1 MEKIFTVRRT
11 FSLLIVG
18 LLGFIIFAGFLI
30 HEQILRT
37 LSDTKQQQNNKANR
51 VAIRI
56 EEKLHQSRER
66 VEILALNPLLQEG
79 NPRDIED
86 LLEKTMEQS
95 PSCEALIVTEHDGSL
110 IAEIPKGLHYYY
122 INSNQLT
129 SLLSKCEPLY
139 IDITDTKK
147 HCTFASAAQVQH
159 SKGEGHIVIALLDL
173 NYIAETTLLGN
184 NDDKVSLFTENKDEI
199 VLFAREHGLESHSV
213 PIMVKILGSIVQRK
227 IPAYLQGT
235 AFLMP
240 KLDWMVI
247 VTRSY
252 ESFLT
257 NNVKTIFR
265 GVRFF
270 TLLFLPVLIALV
282 LTIFIINYSRNYLKG
297 LALRDGLTN
306 LYNHRYFQTK
316 LHSLVNDE
324 KKRKVSL
331 LMIDL
336 DDFKCFNDTYG
347 HQAGDE
353 VLKKVA
359 DIFLENI
366 RDTDIASRY
375 GGEEF
380 AIILPGIG
388 LEEAMKVAERI
399 RKVIKTQCV
408 STVSIGVSSFPQ
420 PATTAEELIRGADNA
435 LYMAKDMSKNRVESV
450 TESLYRFV

>member
-1 MEKIFTVRRT
+1 
-11 FSLLIVG
+11 
-18 LLGFIIFAGFLI
+18 
-30 HEQILRT
+30 
-37 LSDTKQQQNNKANR
+37 
-51 VAIRI
+51 
-56 EEKLHQSRER
+56 
-66 VEILALNPLLQEG
+66 
-79 NPRDIED
+79 
-86 LLEKTMEQS
+86 
-95 PSCEALIVTEHDGSL
+95 
-110 IAEIPKGLHYYY
+110 
-122 INSNQLT
+122 
-129 SLLSKCEPLY
+129 
-139 IDITDTKK
+139 
-147 HCTFASAAQVQH
+147 
-159 SKGEGHIVIALLDL
+159 
-173 NYIAETTLLGN
+173 
-184 NDDKVSLFTENKDEI
+184 
-199 VLFAREHGLESHSV
+199 
-213 PIMVKILGSIVQRK
+213 
-227 IPAYLQGT
+227 
-235 AFLMP
+235 MP